1 MKISNSKERIKELL
15 MISGDNQAEM
25 SRKVGLS
32 KTTIGRYV
40 KGTQEPNQEALVKI
54 ANAYRISPSWLL
66 GYDTDM
72 VEKTNKEIIK
82 MLNML
87 NEPDKDIVIKLIMH
101 LAERG

>member
-1 MKISNSKERIKELL
+1 MKISNSKERIRELL
-15 MISGDNQAEM
+15 EISGDNQAEM

-40 KGTQEPNQEALVKI
+40 NGVQEPNQKAIVKI
-54 ANAYRISPSWLL
+54 ANTYRVSPSWLL

-72 VEKTNKEIIK
+72 VGKTNKEIMK
-82 MLNML
+82 MLDML

-101 LAERG
+101 LAERK